1 MTLSIRGRL
10 LLFFVFIPLTPFAG
24 HLLAKFIGLKEY
36 TFKTIFNLFIHFD
49 FDFNDKG
56 MWLFLAFAEVVMIY
70 SECVRWPNK
79 QRESEN
85 R

>member
-10 LLFFVFIPLTPFAG
+10 LLFFIFIPLTPFAG

-49 FDFNDKG
+49 FDFKDKG

-79 QRESEN
+79 ERN
-85 R
+85 RNV